1 MTPAELRK
9 LVEEIQQRQSE
20 LDDVEVKAAKG
31 GTPKR
36 IYEPLSAFANRTGGG
51 VVVFGLDERRD
62 FEIVGVGDFLAPA

>member
-20 LDDVEVKAAKG
+20 LDEVEVKTAKG

-36 IYEPLSAFANRTGGG
+36 IYEPLSAF
-51 VVVFGLDERRD
+51 
-62 FEIVGVGDFLAPA
+62 II